1 MEYLLDTNICIYIIN
16 KKPAI
21 VIENKKA
28 SDFVGGFFFGSLT
41 IFAISPMWLWPIA
54 LRFSLFTISPQS
66 PFRNQKYGVLPS

>member
-28 SDFVGGFFFGSLT
+28 SDKVGGFFL
-41 IFAISPMWLWPIA
+41 
-54 LRFSLFTISPQS
+54 
-66 PFRNQKYGVLPS
+66 VL